1 MTDKFTH
8 TDIDLNFVPHPITKD
23 IGRLTEND
31 AIKRSAKN
39 LLLTNYFESFFN
51 SQKGTPLRGL
61 LFENITAMTELTLKR
76 AIELVL
82 SQYEPR
88 MIFQNVV
95 VNAEPEKHYIT
106 ITIFYTI
113 KNKTTLEQFD
123 VILKRT
129 R

>member
-1 MTDKFTH
+1 MK
-8 TDIDLNFVPHPITKD
+8 
-23 IGRLTEND
+23 RLL
-31 AIKRSAKN
+31 A
-39 LLLTNYFESFFN
+39 NYFESFFN

-76 AIELVL
+76 VIELVL